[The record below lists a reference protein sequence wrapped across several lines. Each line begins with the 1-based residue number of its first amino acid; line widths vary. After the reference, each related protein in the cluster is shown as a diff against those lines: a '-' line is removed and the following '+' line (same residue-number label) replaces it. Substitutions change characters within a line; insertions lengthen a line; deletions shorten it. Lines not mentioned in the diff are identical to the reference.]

1 MLDHSD
7 SGVRDRILNIVR
19 QILARRSTNQAVW
32 IDDDLHQIG
41 LTSLEMVNLMLT
53 IEAAF
58 DVQIPE
64 GHMTPSNF
72 RSVSKI
78 CAIITT
84 LKGDK

>member
-7 SGVRDRILNIVR
+7 SGVRDRVLNIVR
-19 QILARRSTNQAVW
+19 QILARRSAIQALWV
-32 IDDDLHQIG
+32 DDDLHQIG

-64 GHMTPSNF
+64 GDMTPANF

-78 CAIITT
+78 CAIVTAV
-84 LKGDK
+84 KENK